1 LIHKL
6 SGAKV
11 FSKIDLRS
19 GYHQLELHPEWRY
32 ITAFCRHLGVFQYKR
47 IKSVTAAAEKFQK
60 KVEELTKGI
69 NHCVN
74 ISDDIII
81 GGVDDEDHD
90 ANLNEVLRRMEEE
103 EVTANDEK
111 CEIGKSKI
119 DSLV

>member
-1 LIHKL
+1 MN
-6 SGAKV
+6 
-11 FSKIDLRS
+11 F
-19 GYHQLELHPEWRY
+19 
-32 ITAFCRHLGVFQYKR
+32 GVN
-47 IKSVTAAAEKFQK
+47 AASEKFQK

-90 ANLNEVLRRMEEE
+90 AKLNEVLRRMEEE

-111 CEIGKSKI
+111 CEMCQNTNHKTKRTPRRQKTQNSKRSAKLSWFSFI
-119 DSLV
+119 LEQVHT